1 MKSCRHFQ
9 QNIPDYVAGRLSSQD
24 MESVRQHTQTCETC
38 SLMLNQEADFRALFA
53 KADTLPDT
61 PDLWN
66 RVVQSLPAQRTRFS
80 FSRMWVFG
88 SGLVTATAA
97 SLVLFTMTRTTPIP
111 PISAGQPVQQPP
123 IEKPQS
129 YATMLHDVQNL
140 GMEENKMFISAS
152 HSVSQVATSDT
163 NEGEVQ

>member
-38 SLMLNQEADFRALFA
+38 SLMLNQEADIRALFA

-61 PDLWN
+61 PELWN
-66 RVVQSLPAQRTRFS
+66 RVVHSLPAQKTRFA
-80 FSRMWVFG
+80 FSRIWLYG

-97 SLVLFTMTRTTPIP
+97 SLMVFTMTRTP
-111 PISAGQPVQQPP
+111 PIMRVGTGDTQAPTV
-123 IEKPQS
+123 EKPHS
-129 YATMLHDVQNL
+129 YATMLNDVQNL

-152 HSVSQVATSDT
+152 HSVSEVATRET
-163 NEGEVQ
+163 NEGDVQ